1 MTHPSKPSTTRH
13 LSLRALIN
21 AAAIVLIAT
30 VTPTHAQALSAE
42 DIVRKEVDAFYES
55 GKAFQAKVAMRLL
68 TAKGSARERTM
79 DLWRINLGS
88 DGDQRYMISFEAP
101 ADVRGMGFLVWKYPK
116 KEADRWLYF
125 PALKAIRRVAAD
137 DKRSSFVGSDFSY
150 EDISGRQVDEE
161 QHTLLRQEKLDDR
174 DAYVIE
180 SRPKT
185 PATYDKRLIWI
196 DTERWLPLKE
206 EYYDAEGKL
215 QRVFKA
221 EKVEQVGGYWT
232 VTSRSML
239 TTATG
244 HRTVV
249 DFADVRYD
257 VPLSDDLF
265 TERSLRNPPP
275 LRQ

>member
-55 GKAFQAKVAMRLL
+55 GKAFQAKVTMRLL

-88 DGDQRYMISFEAP
+88 EGDQRYMISFEAP

-239 TTATG
+239 TTASG

-249 DFADVRYD
+249 DFTDVRYD

-275 LRQ
+275 LR